1 MAKCNIHLTK
11 MLNTHGNMYDTSD
24 KNVKYTW
31 QACNIHLA
39 KMLDTHGKM

>member
-11 MLNTHGNMYDTSD
+11 MLNTHGNMYDASD

-31 QACNIHLA
+31 KHVTYTWQKC
-39 KMLDTHGKM
+39 